1 MTGNFTSL
9 FKAFTKFT
17 AQDLP
22 PQQTTAQEE
31 FFEFLDAF
39 DIRPFH
45 MVEQSII
52 GDVKATYKKIKP
64 FIKWMDVNIQYYQ
77 YYQNRTMDYQ
87 WSTYG

>member
-1 MTGNFTSL
+1 MGNFTSL

-17 AQDLP
+17 AQDP
-22 PQQTTAQEE
+22 PPHHYPAQEE

-45 MVEQSII
+45 MVEQTII

>member
-1 MTGNFTSL
+1 MGNFTSL

-17 AQDLP
+17 AQDQP
-22 PQQTTAQEE
+22 PQEE

>member
-17 AQDLP
+17 AQDP
-22 PQQTTAQEE
+22 TPQEE

-45 MVEQSII
+45 MVEQTII

-64 FIKWMDVNIQYYQ
+64 FMKWMYVNMENQSGPDE
-77 YYQNRTMDYQ
+77 DYE

>member
-17 AQDLP
+17 AQDP
-22 PQQTTAQEE
+22 TTQQTTEQEE

-87 WSTYG
+87 WSPYG